1 MIGNELFPR
10 KQRRRSLWSDI
21 LLCFL
26 GCGQALTST
35 HYPTRPELFFCCPNP
50 TRTIFQNFRVPD
62 PKSKSPRFLS
72 LKPASRSMR
81 VALRSDRGLPWIL
94 MAGCLEVKSRV
105 ASRSVQVASR
115 SHVRVASRSQ
125 GTNFGTKIFNFRC
138 FFVPSDR
145 FTTPE
150 IFPKYEVWAINFFCG
165 RIPFIRS

>member
-1 MIGNELFPR
+1 M
-10 KQRRRSLWSDI
+10 WSDI

-125 GTNFGTKIFNFRC
+125 GTNFETKCFNFRC
-138 FFVPSDR
+138 FFLALPTYTSLETNQKPSKI
-145 FTTPE
+145 E
-150 IFPKYEVWAINFFCG
+150 NFGLKVCSLGPRGDPHMRPCG
-165 RIPFIRS
+165 NPR